1 MEKPTLFCFA
11 LIAFIELNVTVAF
24 LLIRKAWDDQ
34 FTDKSW
40 GMGNFKKWGGGEG
53 DPSNST

>member
-1 MEKPTLFCFA
+1 MEKPMLFCFA

-24 LLIRKAWDDQ
+24 LLIRM
-34 FTDKSW
+34 TNLLITVGGW
-40 GMGNFKKWGGGEG
+40 GISRNGG